1 MKKSGVLIIG
11 ALAVLAIAVTSCAN
25 SGTQSAG
32 ATAPAATPAATA
44 GKDSAPPMPVSLA
57 QYYNQQG
64 IYPDGAQF
72 SGGVDA
78 DGNACSSNLLAAETW
93 HGVPFQTGL
102 SVGSPNVITCKGQS
116 IALAQPVHF
125 SKLEMLATAVNGA
138 QENQDFSVT
147 YGDNSNSDNTLS
159 LSDWAQPDSYT
170 GESVAMTMEYRNQS
184 DGTKDDNAY
193 YLYRYSIN
201 LDSSKTLQS
210 LKLPDND
217 NVKVFALTL
226 VP

>member
-1 MKKSGVLIIG
+1 MKKSGILITG
-11 ALAVLAIAVTSCAN
+11 AVAILAIAISSCAN

-32 ATAPAATPAATA
+32 TTAATPAPAA
-44 GKDSAPPMPVSLA
+44 MASKDSAPPMPVSLV
-57 QYYNQQG
+57 QYFNQQG

-72 SGGVDA
+72 SGGA
-78 DGNACSSNLLAAETW
+78 DGDGFACSSNLLAAETW

-102 SVGSPNVITCKGQS
+102 SIGGPNVITCKGQS
-116 IALAQPVHF
+116 IALAQSGHF
-125 SKLEMLATAVNGA
+125 SKLEMLATAVNGG
-138 QENQDFSVT
+138 QENQDFSVM
-147 YGDNSNSDNTLS
+147 YGDNSNSDDTLS

-170 GESVAMTMEYRNQS
+170 GEAVAMTMEYRIQS
-184 DGTKDDNAY
+184 DGSKDDNAF

-201 LDSSKTLQS
+201 LDASKSLQS